1 MIKALLP
8 RWTERP
14 KCLFIFFFFICHV
27 LTNCNLIMQA
37 SFYTNKKEIYFF
49 NFVPPLS
56 PQLLFLKFYIK
67 KKNSRKGYHYD
78 SLKIVFQVSIWACG
92 PLVKKKKKTY
102 TRYVSNIQPK
112 SNALSLTCCEASR
125 WSASISLHSSKML
138 SHAIWWQKSNVGC
151 FHGHID
157 NCSSLFLKT
166 EPKLF

>member
-14 KCLFIFFFFICHV
+14 KCLFLFFFFICHV

-67 KKNSRKGYHYD
+67 KKKTVEKDTTMTH
-78 SLKIVFQVSIWACG
+78 LKLFFRWAIRPVG
-92 PLVKKKKKTY
+92 LLLKKKNLTPDMY
-102 TRYVSNIQPK
+102 QMSNPK
-112 SNALSLTCCEASR
+112 AMHCHWLVAKQVDDLLAFLFILAKC
-125 WSASISLHSSKML
+125 LVML
-138 SHAIWWQKSNVGC
+138 YDNRNQMLAVFMAILIIAQAY
-151 FHGHID
+151 F
-157 NCSSLFLKT
+157 
-166 EPKLF
+166 

>member
-14 KCLFIFFFFICHV
+14 KCLFLFFFFICHV

-67 KKNSRKGYHYD
+67 KNSRKGYHYD
-78 SLKIVFQVSIWACG
+78 SLKIVFQVSNEACG
-92 PLVKKKKKTY
+92 PLVKKKKNLTPDMYQMSK
-102 TRYVSNIQPK
+102 PK
-112 SNALSLTCCEASR
+112 AMHCHWLVAKQVDDLLAFLFILAKC
-125 WSASISLHSSKML
+125 LVML
-138 SHAIWWQKSNVGC
+138 YDDRNQMLAVFMAILIIAQAY
-151 FHGHID
+151 F
-157 NCSSLFLKT
+157 
-166 EPKLF
+166 

>member
-8 RWTERP
+8 RWIERP
-14 KCLFIFFFFICHV
+14 KCLFLFFFFICHV

-67 KKNSRKGYHYD
+67 KKKTVEKDTTMTH
-78 SLKIVFQVSIWACG
+78 LKLFFRWAIRPVG
-92 PLVKKKKKTY
+92 LLLKKKKSY
-102 TRYVSNIQPK
+102 TRYVSNVQPK

-138 SHAIWWQKSNVGC
+138 SHAIW
-151 FHGHID
+151 
-157 NCSSLFLKT
+157 
-166 EPKLF
+166 